1 MPLIYSDWWPCEK
14 MATWRQTQ
22 GEKALWRWRQ
32 WMERCSCKGAQR
44 FPAATRSEEEARKDS
59 LRSVREPGPLTAWS
73 WTSRPQNCCSFKQLG
88 LRVFVTTA
96 LGNEYTAQLGRFPG
110 SPCTSAQKVG
120 RLQTCNNRASA
131 SSHNRPTIAPSDL
144 SGPKTDFITN
154 LYWLVVN
161 VIYFTHCPDLSII

>member
-110 SPCTSAQKVG
+110 SPCTSAQKSRTASNVQQQG
-120 RLQTCNNRASA
+120 LRKLPQQTNHRTQRSFWTQNGL
-131 SSHNRPTIAPSDL
+131 HN
-144 SGPKTDFITN
+144 
-154 LYWLVVN
+154 
-161 VIYFTHCPDLSII
+161 